1 MFIIDTVNS
10 TPVSISCVVVLRGRE
25 INSNAMGTEKDK
37 TETDINRHHIVKEEK
52 IAQNRYSQSSR
63 EMCET
68 ETA

>member
-10 TPVSISCVVVLRGRE
+10 TPVSILCVVVLRGRE

-63 EMCET
+63 EMYET